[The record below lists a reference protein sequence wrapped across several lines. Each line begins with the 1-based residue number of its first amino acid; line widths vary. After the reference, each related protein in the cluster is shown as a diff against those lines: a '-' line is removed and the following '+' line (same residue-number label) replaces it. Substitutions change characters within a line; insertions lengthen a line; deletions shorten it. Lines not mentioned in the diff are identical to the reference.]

1 MKEKYRKFWWFTVLP
16 FLIPFI
22 SDLKDEWI
30 CPKLKWVIIIGTIA
44 IDFYFSF
51 ITLKKEEDA
60 QKELFVQKAVR
71 YAYSYAHELME
82 YKRDTLSHDLEFGK
96 VDLKNN
102 ILPYDIHMR
111 IIDICRQFKNAIS
124 SITQIN
130 SEYVTCTL
138 IYRYSS
144 YPGASDEDTLWRWAG
159 GRDPLDKL
167 DLNEFVKEPDT
178 SYYHIINRMTNF
190 VYIPRKDEI
199 CRSATKMYHLGNRDK
214 MYNDKG
220 SAFSIKIAFGNNTSP
235 LVEGILTVSTY
246 GKYFT
251 EEMDLHDADN
261 VFQRMLLDEIFPY
274 YKKLLE
280 TEFGMLYLR
289 HTYKEKTDKE

>member
-1 MKEKYRKFWWFTVLP
+1 
-16 FLIPFI
+16 
-22 SDLKDEWI
+22 
-30 CPKLKWVIIIGTIA
+30 
-44 IDFYFSF
+44 
-51 ITLKKEEDA
+51 
-60 QKELFVQKAVR
+60 
-71 YAYSYAHELME
+71 
-82 YKRDTLSHDLEFGK
+82 
-96 VDLKNN
+96 
-102 ILPYDIHMR
+102 
-111 IIDICRQFKNAIS
+111 
-124 SITQIN
+124 
-130 SEYVTCTL
+130 
-138 IYRYSS
+138 
-144 YPGASDEDTLWRWAG
+144 
-159 GRDPLDKL
+159 
-167 DLNEFVKEPDT
+167 
-178 SYYHIINRMTNF
+178 
-190 VYIPRKDEI
+190 
-199 CRSATKMYHLGNRDK
+199 